1 MSRDGIVVA
10 PKPDI
15 PVLPE
20 RPPSFAIRCTTFF
33 GCATPLFCIFA
44 LLDYLEP
51 IPLNPAMLAA
61 VSTVAVVLV
70 MSSWVQVLRLRKK
83 RRSAA
88 ASVFALVVGAAGVV
102 ALLELKRRGIFVW
115 NELYVTVPVLLC
127 SILVFAAC
135 YVAESRHSV
144 RVYLALDGFH
154 YVRP

>member
-1 MSRDGIVVA
+1 MDV
-10 PKPDI
+10 
-15 PVLPE
+15 E
-20 RPPSFAIRCTTFF
+20 RRRPAFAIRSTTFF

-51 IPLNPAMLAA
+51 ISLSPAMLTA
-61 VSTVAVVLV
+61 VSTVVVVLV

-88 ASVFALVVGAAGVV
+88 ASVFALVVGAAGIV

-115 NELYVTVPVLLC
+115 NGLYVTVPVLL
-127 SILVFAAC
+127 SSVLVFAAC
-135 YVAESRHSV
+135 YMAESRHSV